1 MPVASTLTY
10 LIDLK
15 HNKITIKDLKNDNT
29 YTGFFDD
36 ALKQELNDTTR
47 HLSLNDYYIGERSAP
62 YPSRSVRRKMK
73 PILDRLFNEGLESD
87 DTKNRVVIHTLR
99 HTFAS
104 QLAIKGIPLIKIKK
118 LMNHAKLEMTERY
131 AKLAPDSG
139 REVIEGLYDTQ

>member
-1 MPVASTLTY
+1 MTTPTLVFLMMHSNRNLTI
-10 LIDLK
+10 LLDTSLPM
-15 HNKITIKDLKNDNT
+15 ITILGKD
-29 YTGFFDD
+29 
-36 ALKQELNDTTR
+36 Q
-47 HLSLNDYYIGERSAP
+47 HP
-62 YPSRSVRRKMK
+62 CRSVRRKMK

-118 LMNHAKLEMTERY
+118 LMNHAKIEMSERY

-139 REVIEGLYDTQ
+139 RDVIEGLYDTQ